1 LVKTKGERKR
11 RSQWFSRRRLYS
23 DLTVCVA
30 PCILHSQ
37 LNHPSAVLDATPA
50 TGASTG
56 IPLPD
61 FVTNPQPTPTSKPK
75 RDEPSSTTEPSVQ
88 SSSKTEGKNKGKAK
102 ADEVEDITKIRE
114 KHAKEKDSA
123 AYVEPSPLYFPS

>member
-1 LVKTKGERKR
+1 MKTKGERR

-30 PCILHSQ
+30 PYTPRSQ
-37 LNHPSAVLDATPA
+37 LNHSSAVLDVTPA
-50 TGASTG
+50 TSASTG

-61 FVTNPQPTPTSKPK
+61 FVTNPQPAPTSKAM
-75 RDEPSSTTEPSVQ
+75 RDEPSSTPEPSVK
-88 SSSKTEGKNKGKAK
+88 SSSKAEGNNKGKAK
-102 ADEVEDITKIRE
+102 ADEVEDIIKIRE

-123 AYVEPSPLYFPS
+123 AYVEPIPLDLPS